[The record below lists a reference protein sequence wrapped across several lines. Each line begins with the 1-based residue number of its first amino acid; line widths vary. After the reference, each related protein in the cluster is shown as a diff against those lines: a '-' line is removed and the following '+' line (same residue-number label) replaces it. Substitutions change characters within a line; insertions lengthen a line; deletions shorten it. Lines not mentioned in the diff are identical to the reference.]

1 MHIRPLERV
10 DADACEAIV
19 RALPDWFGIEE
30 GIAEARGYLD
40 AQEGLVTEDDGRIL
54 GFLTFA
60 SEFPE
65 STEITWMAV
74 AADAH
79 RQGVGR
85 ALVETLTEVL
95 KQRGVRLLLVRTLA
109 DSHPSPEY
117 AATRAFY
124 RAMGFHPLTVLP
136 EHWDAA
142 NPCLF
147 MVRTV

>member
-1 MHIRPLERV
+1 MHIRPLER
-10 DADACEAIV
+10 ADGDSCEAIV

-30 GIAEARGYLD
+30 GIAEARDYLD
-40 AQEGLVTEDDGRIL
+40 AQPGLVAGDDGRIL

-60 SEFPE
+60 GEFPE
-65 STEITWMAV
+65 SVEITWMAV

-79 RQGVGR
+79 RRGVGC
-85 ALVETLTEVL
+85 ALVEALTEVL
-95 KQRGVRLLLVRTLA
+95 RQRGVRLLLVRTLA
-109 DSHPSPEY
+109 DSHPSPKY